1 MSEQIPVR
9 SETSKL
15 IVSSVTVTALDN
27 TRRLF
32 YINYTTS
39 LLAHSIAGVLVG
51 PILGTVVF
59 MVVLLVALAV
69 VKCIRKKRS
78 TFTSRRSIDISKKE
92 EKEQV
97 HYSKLKLQQDSV

>member
-59 MVVLLVALAV
+59 MVVLVALAV